1 MIDFSGRDLPTRG
14 REASPE
20 LIWSLKEASFK
31 MIVAYI
37 GLFPSCMLSWG
48 EGRVYVG
55 IGV

>member
-14 REASPE
+14 SLPE
-20 LIWSLKEASFK
+20 LIWSLKQASFK

-37 GLFPSCMLSWG
+37 GPFPGCMLIWG

-55 IGV
+55 FRA